1 MTKMAIER
9 NILSVREHPD
19 AYAPSNAGRRGM
31 SREAYAPL
39 VLYYVLPIF
48 SYI

>member
-1 MTKMAIER
+1 MAIER
-9 NILSVREHPD
+9 NIWSVREHPD